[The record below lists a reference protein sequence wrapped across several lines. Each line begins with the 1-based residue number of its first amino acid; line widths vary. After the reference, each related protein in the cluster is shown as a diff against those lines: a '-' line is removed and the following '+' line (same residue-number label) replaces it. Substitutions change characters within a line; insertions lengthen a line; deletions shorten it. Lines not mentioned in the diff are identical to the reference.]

1 MLSIMTF
8 FMDEDGFIFMYEFRA
23 FFFGGSE
30 GGASGITATFAEAG
44 FKGMQRGAPRRAFAF
59 RVAGPG

>member
-1 MLSIMTF
+1 
-8 FMDEDGFIFMYEFRA
+8 MDEDGFIFMYEFRA
-23 FFFGGSE
+23 FFLGGSE